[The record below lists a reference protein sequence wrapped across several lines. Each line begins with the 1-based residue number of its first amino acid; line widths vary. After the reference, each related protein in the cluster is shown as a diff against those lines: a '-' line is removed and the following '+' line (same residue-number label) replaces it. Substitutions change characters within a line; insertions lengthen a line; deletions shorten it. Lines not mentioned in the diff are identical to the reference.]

1 MAGTLNVGAT
11 KIFIFE
17 QSTHETATYT
27 IDSASIFPTGFEL
40 LSISVQTLVAGA
52 PAGTMTIYKDAIN
65 VLQEAN
71 TVTTALGVLTPELSR
86 TSSALNFTGAENL
99 IIVTAG
105 DTSQNRV
112 VIEVCEYAPR
122 SVTVS

>member
-17 QSTHETATYT
+17 QSVSEIATYT

-40 LSISVQTLVAGA
+40 LAIKVQIQATAGGGA
-52 PAGTMTIYKDAIN
+52 LMTIYKDAIN
-65 VLQEAN
+65 VLHGAN
-71 TVTTALGVLTPELSR
+71 VSTAGHGMMNPELSR
-86 TSSALNFTGAENL
+86 TSSALNFTGAEDL

-105 DTSQNRV
+105 DTSQCRV
-112 VIEVCEYAPR
+112 TITVCESEPR

>member
-1 MAGTLNVGAT
+1 MAGTLNVGAN

-17 QSTHETATYT
+17 QSVSEIATYT

-40 LSISVQTLVAGA
+40 LSISVQTITTGG
-52 PAGTMTIYKDAIN
+52 AGTMTIHKDATN
-65 VLQEAN
+65 VLHGAN
-71 TVTTALGVLTPELSR
+71 TATTALGVLTPELSR
-86 TSSALNFTGAENL
+86 TSANLNFTGAEDL

-105 DTSQNRV
+105 NVSSNRV

>member
-17 QSTHETATYT
+17 QSVSEIATYT

-40 LSISVQTLVAGA
+40 LDIKVQIQSGGGLGA
-52 PAGTMTIYKDAIN
+52 LMTIHKDVTN
-65 VLQEAN
+65 VLHGAN
-71 TVTTALGVLTPELSR
+71 VSTATLGVQNAQLSR
-86 TSSALNFTGAENL
+86 TSANLNFTGAEDL

-105 DTSQNRV
+105 NVSSNRV